1 MREGRRRDRSGR
13 PPLPDGFGTIWL
25 SVALDLVGF
34 GIVLPI
40 LPLYAERFDAS
51 PAVIGLLVASFS
63 LAQFVFSPIWGRV
76 SDRVGR
82 KPVLVLSLAG
92 TAVGSLLTGLAGSLW
107 LLVAARLLDGISGAS
122 VSVAQAAVTD
132 LAPPA
137 ERPRL
142 LGLLGAAFGLG
153 FVAGPAIGALAALGG
168 PHVPFLVAAALAA
181 VNAVVAAVRLPE
193 THPGRPTTGSWRGSP
208 TETTKIPSKIPD
220 SGGVRRELADYLL
233 VAFVSLVAFSA
244 FEATFALFGER
255 RLGLRLAST
264 GVVFTIIGVLIAVVN
279 GFLVAPAVRRLGEPS
294 TLRLG
299 LALNA
304 AGLAILP
311 FVDTWVALAPAIVLL
326 TTGQGLVTPT
336 LSATVAGR
344 VDAARRGAALGAQQS
359 AGGLARV
366 VGPIAGGFA
375 FERIGVGAPYLGGT
389 ALLLVA
395 IALLSRRRRIEPP
408 ATLPP
413 SRPAP
418 PTSCVPGAAGTPS
431 AG

>member
-1 MREGRRRDRSGR
+1 MPE
-13 PPLPDGFGTIWL
+13 GFGTIW
-25 SVALDLVGF
+25 SAVALDLVGF

-63 LAQFVFSPIWGRV
+63 LAQFVFAPIWGRL

-107 LLVAARLLDGISGAS
+107 LLFAARILDGISGAS

-132 LAPPA
+132 LAPPDQ
-137 ERPRL
+137 RPRL

-153 FVAGPAIGALAALGG
+153 FVAGPAIGALAAMGG
-168 PHVPFLVAAALAA
+168 PHIPFFVAAALAA
-181 VNAVVAAVRLPE
+181 GNAVVAAFRLPE
-193 THPGRPTTGSWRGSP
+193 THPARSGRDERPPGSSETPRTGGDRS
-208 TETTKIPSKIPD
+208 I
-220 SGGVRRELADYLL
+220 RRELADYLL
-233 VAFVSLVAFSA
+233 VAFLSLVAFSA

-255 RLGLRLAST
+255 RLGLRLAGT
-264 GVVFTIIGVLIAVVN
+264 GVVFTIVGVLIALVN
-279 GFLVAPAVRRLGEPS
+279 AGLVAPTVRSLGEPG

-304 AGLAILP
+304 TGLAILP
-311 FVDTWVALAPAIVLL
+311 FVHSWLALAPAIVLL

-344 VDAARRGAALGAQQS
+344 VDATRRGAGARSAAVGGRPGARRRTDRRRLRLPACRCGCALPRRDGAV
-359 AGGLARV
+359 AGGHRGVEPAQPVRGWQRPEPCYRRV
-366 VGPIAGGFA
+366 
-375 FERIGVGAPYLGGT
+375 T
-389 ALLLVA
+389 
-395 IALLSRRRRIEPP
+395 
-408 ATLPP
+408 TLT
-413 SRPAP
+413 PAP
-418 PTSCVPGAAGTPS
+418 RRCPRPWPTSPS
-431 AG
+431 D

>member
-1 MREGRRRDRSGR
+1 MA
-13 PPLPDGFGTIWL
+13 
-25 SVALDLVGF
+25 VALDLVGF

-51 PAVIGLLVASFS
+51 PATIGLLVASFS

-82 KPVLVLSLAG
+82 KPVLVLSLFG

-107 LLVAARLLDGISGAS
+107 LLFAARILDGISGAS

-132 LAPPA
+132 LAAPA
-137 ERPRL
+137 QRPRL
-142 LGLLGAAFGLG
+142 LGFLGAAFGLG

-168 PHVPFLVAAALAA
+168 PHVPFLVAAGLAFL
-181 VNAVVAAVRLPE
+181 NAVVAAFRLPE
-193 THPGRPTTGSWRGSP
+193 TRSGEKFPSP
-208 TETTKIPSKIPD
+208 ARKVLPRTE
-220 SGGVRRELADYLL
+220 GVGAFLL
-233 VAFVSLVAFSA
+233 VAFVSLCAFSA

-279 GFLVAPAVRRLGEPS
+279 GGLVAPAVRRFGEAG
-294 TLRLG
+294 TLRIGLVLIACG
-299 LALNA
+299 LAV
-304 AGLAILP
+304 LP
-311 FVDTWVALAPAIVLL
+311 FVHSWAALAPALVLL

-344 VDAARRGAALGAQQS
+344 VDDDRRGEALGAQQS

-366 VGPIAGGFA
+366 VGPVAGGFA
-375 FERIGVGAPYLGGT
+375 FEHLGEGAPSVGGVV
-389 ALLLVA
+389 LLLVGVL
-395 IALLSRRRRIEPP
+395 LLSARPSASRHDPP
-408 ATLPP
+408 ADA
-413 SRPAP
+413 AP
-418 PTSCVPGAAGTPS
+418 PGPRAPTSSVRGAAGTPS
-431 AG
+431 GG

>member
-1 MREGRRRDRSGR
+1 MARGRRGDGSAR
-13 PPLPDGFGTIWL
+13 PPLPEGFGTIW
-25 SVALDLVGF
+25 SAVALDLVGF

-107 LLVAARLLDGISGAS
+107 LLFAARILDGISGAS

-132 LAPPA
+132 LAPP
-137 ERPRL
+137 EQRPRL

-168 PHVPFLVAAALAA
+168 PHVPFLVAAGLAA

-193 THPGRPTTGSWRGSP
+193 THPSRSGRTDAAARPGGTPR
-208 TETTKIPSKIPD
+208 
-220 SGGVRRELADYLL
+220 SGEDRSVRRELADYLL

-264 GVVFTIIGVLIAVVN
+264 GVVFTVIGLLIAAVN
-279 GFLVAPAVRRLGEPS
+279 GGAVAPMVRRFGEPG

-311 FVDTWVALAPAIVLL
+311 FVHSWAALAPAIVLL
-326 TTGQGLVTPT
+326 TAGQGLVTPT
-336 LSATVAGR
+336 LAATVAGR
-344 VDAARRGAALGAQQS
+344 VDDARRGAALGAQQS

-375 FERIGVGAPYLGGT
+375 FERVGVGAPYLGGV

-395 IALLSRRRRIEPP
+395 IVLLSRRRPDERPG
-408 ATLPP
+408 A
-413 SRPAP
+413 PAP
-418 PTSCVPGAAGTPS
+418 RPPGAPRSSDPRPAGTPS